1 MTQDVV
7 FDEDDPESDLSVL
20 QVETASTLT
29 GKGKQGL
36 TKLTFCI
43 EHTDRVKYNN
53 SMVCQLDTGSLCNVI
68 SDHDPSILFQNG
80 NPKLA
85 QSLVKQG
92 KRV

>member
-1 MTQDVV
+1 MICYTLRILRLTQDVV

-20 QVETASTLT
+20 EVETASTLT

-43 EHTDRVKYNN
+43 EHTDRVKFNN

-68 SDHDPSILFQNG
+68 SDHDPRMEILN
-80 NPKLA
+80 
-85 QSLVKQG
+85 
-92 KRV
+92 